1 MMFNRLTFHIHIH
14 TKTLF
19 AAIAISAIHNGESS
33 KGKKDAETRADDG
46 GEAQLNGSHVETLV
60 TVRVA
65 SRVLASKAGTM

>member
-1 MMFNRLTFHIHIH
+1 MMFNRLAFHIHIH

-19 AAIAISAIHNGESS
+19 AARAISAIHNDES

-46 GEAQLNGSHVETLV
+46 GEAKLNGSHVEMLV